1 MIYLVVIKGF
11 FATHACVE
19 QGIRFYNC
27 TQTLRQTGP
36 DDKQPERARK
46 MKTTT
51 ITLCAAVL
59 MTLAVP
65 VQAAGD
71 PKAGQQKNSM
81 CAGCHGIP
89 GWRTAYPD
97 VYSVPKLGGQHADYI
112 IAALKGYKNGERSH
126 PSMDAIVGS
135 LSEQDMEDLAAYYES
150 SYNGPAK

>member
-1 MIYLVVIKGF
+1 
-11 FATHACVE
+11 
-19 QGIRFYNC
+19 
-27 TQTLRQTGP
+27 
-36 DDKQPERARK
+36 

-65 VQAAGD
+65 AQAAGD